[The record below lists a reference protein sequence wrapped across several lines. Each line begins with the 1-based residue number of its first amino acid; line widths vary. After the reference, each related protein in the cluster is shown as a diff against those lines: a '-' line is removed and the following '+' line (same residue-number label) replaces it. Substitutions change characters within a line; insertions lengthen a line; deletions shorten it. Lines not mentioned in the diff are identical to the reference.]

1 MTHSDFAAA
10 IQHSL
15 VQPLS
20 VATSI
25 TIDDRRRR
33 NAGRCMTALACARLA
48 QSGNQP
54 QHVRHSLFN
63 WNGGFIGLRNSR
75 VADQFW
81 SNLLPSVSEELH
93 SLADKAP
100 VAYLFLHWDLEQGVF
115 HAWAVPEDIAAAAL
129 AGVPCDVVTGRRTIL
144 VSPEDHQLK
153 SSPEAPS
160 FAPYYSRVELSSFE
174 REKLLEA
181 IKTDDNVKEERLA
194 SELPNDAA
202 PQDVDN
208 GPSETALDDDESDE
222 PVTGTYT
229 TDTVQFILDL
239 PEHETDAAWH
249 KQNKRRYET
258 VLRDP
263 SQQIVDQLRSKYI
276 QRLSPA
282 VAGGKRHLSVLK
294 KNDYGKGGYHDHYWY
309 AFYDPAA
316 ESKTKSVQLFV
327 HFRGR
332 ERVWGY
338 GFAMGNYCNE
348 YLDRLVK
355 VVEANRPAV
364 ADYIRSA
371 PAGTLI
377 RLYSG
382 GNEVQ
387 LMPSQFAES
396 LSQPAK
402 AQFGLDGSLTDIA
415 IVREFP
421 LSNLVDHAATFV
433 DEVGEYFTWVW
444 TIFEAALTGCW
455 SATVPKATK
464 AEIIDGSSADVDEDA
479 PETIKELAE
488 LTALPESFLDDLED
502 ALSARQQAILVGP
515 PGTSKT
521 FVARQFA
528 RYFVRQRGRHPQGT
542 SDVLY
547 MHANWTY
554 EDFFE
559 GLKPTSKDGVLNF
572 EPRAGFFLEWVQ
584 RLKDC
589 APGSRHVL
597 VLDEINRCDTAA
609 VLGELLQLLEY
620 RGTTV
625 RLLSGRSFV
634 FPSNLF
640 IIGTMNS
647 ADRSIGRLDLALR
660 RRFLWLNLHSQTDTL
675 ARWLKRPGNNP
686 IGFKAES
693 LSRVNDVLVE
703 HGIPPE
709 QHIGHALFMLQ
720 RRGEDDVTSPM
731 LDIPLNERRL
741 RQIVRFSVLPYVREL
756 LTMQFGQAAPDLL
769 RQVEDLLLECVNRTT
784 SVASGILYD
793 GESKA

>member
-1 MTHSDFAAA
+1 
-10 IQHSL
+10 
-15 VQPLS
+15 
-20 VATSI
+20 
-25 TIDDRRRR
+25 
-33 NAGRCMTALACARLA
+33 MTALACARLGK
-48 QSGNQP
+48 SGNQP
-54 QHVRHSLFN
+54 AHVRHSLFE

-81 SNLLPSVSEELH
+81 TNLFPSVSEELH
-93 SLADKAP
+93 SLAEKGP

-115 HAWAVPEDIAAAAL
+115 HAWAVPEDVAATAI
-129 AGVPCDVVTGRRTIL
+129 AGVPRDALTGRRTIL
-144 VSPEDHQLK
+144 ISPDDHQLK
-153 SSPEAPS
+153 NSPDAPS
-160 FAPYYSRVELSSFE
+160 FAPYYLRVELSSVE

-181 IKTDDNVKEERLA
+181 IKTDDSIKEQRVA
-194 SELPNDAA
+194 SESSEDAA
-202 PQDVDN
+202 PNDGD
-208 GPSETALDDDESDE
+208 GRASEAAIDDDESDE
-222 PVTGTYT
+222 AIVATYT
-229 TDTVQFILDL
+229 QDTVQFILDL
-239 PEHETDAAWH
+239 PAHETDGTWH
-249 KQNKRRYET
+249 EKNKRRYET

-263 SQQIVDQLRSKYI
+263 SQQIVDQLRANYI

-282 VAGGKRHLSVLK
+282 VAGGKRHLSILK

-316 ESKTKSVQLFV
+316 GSKTKSVQLYV

-332 ERVWGY
+332 DQVWGY
-338 GFAMGNYCNE
+338 GFAMGNYCEE
-348 YLDRLVK
+348 YLERLISVI
-355 VVEANRPAV
+355 EANRPAV
-364 ADYIRSA
+364 AEYIRSA
-371 PAGTLI
+371 PADTLI

-382 GNEVQ
+382 EEKFQV
-387 LMPSQFAES
+387 LPSQFADS
-396 LSQPAK
+396 LALPSK
-402 AQFGLDGSLTDIA
+402 GNFGIDGAVTDIS

-421 LSNLVDHAATFV
+421 LSTLVDHAATFV
-433 DEVGEYFTWVW
+433 DEVGEYFTWLW
-444 TIFEAALTGCW
+444 PFFEASMTGRW
-455 SATVPKATK
+455 NVAASKPPK
-464 AEIIDGSSADVDEDA
+464 AEILADSTVDVDEDA
-479 PETIKELAE
+479 PETLKQLAE
-488 LTALPESFLDDLED
+488 ITALPEPFLDDLED
-502 ALSARQQAILVGP
+502 ALLARQQAILVGP

-528 RYFVRQRGRHPQGT
+528 RYFVRQRAGHPQGT

-547 MHANWTY
+547 MHASWAY

-584 RLKDC
+584 RLKDY

-634 FPSNLF
+634 FPSNLY

-660 RRFLWLNLHSQTDTL
+660 RRFLWLNLHSQPDTL

-686 IGFKAES
+686 LGFKAQS
-693 LSRVNDVLVE
+693 LVRVNEVLEE

-731 LDIPLNERRL
+731 LDIPLSEKRL
-741 RQIVRFSVLPYVREL
+741 RQIVRFSVVPYVREL
-756 LTMQFGQAAPDLL
+756 LTMQFGQADPDLL
-769 RQVEDLLLECVNRTT
+769 RQIEDLLLECVDRPT
-784 SVASGILYD
+784 SDALGVLND
-793 GESKA
+793 GGPQA